1 MADDKKGR
9 NKQADDEERRQRK
22 RELEEARE
30 RGDEAEPEPD
40 PDPDPDELEPV
51 HDDPGERL
59 GELDEALEEQEYPT
73 TTEDL
78 IEAHGDREVES
89 QEGWKSVD
97 DVLAPVDDETYDSA
111 DEVRSRIQGLIR
123 RG

>member
-30 RGDEAEPEPD
+30 RGDEAEPE

>member
-22 RELEEARE
+22 RELEEARD
-30 RGDEAEPEPD
+30 RGDEAEPEP
-40 PDPDPDELEPV
+40 V
-51 HDDPGERL
+51 DDDAGERL
-59 GELDEALEEQEYPT
+59 GDLDEALEEQEYPT
-73 TTEDL
+73 TTEEV
-78 IEAHGDREVES
+78 IEAHGDHEVEA

-97 DVLAPVDDETYDSA
+97 EVLTPVDDETYESA
-111 DEVRSRIQGLIR
+111 DDVRSRIQGLIR